1 MRPYKNI
8 ILIILVLAF
17 LVFPTK
23 IYALD
28 CAIPDPSQAI
38 HDYEA
43 VFIGKV
49 ISSSDLTK
57 NTKLEVVQSWKGV
70 DKTKVK
76 IYEDNDWGNTYKAGD
91 KILVFANKEF
101 GFWKVPLC
109 APLQQNVDETNKKW
123 QVYGEPLPLKHSAGP
138 LPLYLAVMT
147 VFFYF
152 LNYYFKK
159 RKKSGSD

>member
-1 MRPYKNI
+1 MQSK
-8 ILIILVLAF
+8 
-17 LVFPTK
+17 
-23 IYALD
+23 
-28 CAIPDPSQAI
+28 QE
-38 HDYEA
+38 YEA

-49 ISSSDLTK
+49 ISSSHLTK

-70 DKTKVK
+70 DTAKVK

-91 KILVFANKEF
+91 KILVFANKSY

-109 APLQQNVDETNKKW
+109 APIQQNVDETDEKW
-123 QVYGEPLPLKHSAGP
+123 DVYGKPLTLKHSAGQ

-147 VFFYF
+147 FFLYL

>member
-1 MRPYKNI
+1 MRSYKKTT
-8 ILIILVLAF
+8 LIILLLAF
-17 LVFPTK
+17 LVFPSK

-28 CAIPDPSQAI
+28 CAIPEPLQAI

-70 DKTKVK
+70 NTMEVK
-76 IYEDNDWGNTYKAGD
+76 IYEDNVWGNTYKAGD

-109 APLQQNVDETNKKW
+109 APIQQNVDETNEEW
-123 QVYGEPLPLKHSAGP
+123 DVFGEPVTLKHSTGL

-147 VFFYF
+147 FFLYL
-152 LNYYFKK
+152 LNNYFKK

>member
-1 MRPYKNI
+1 MRPYKNFT
-8 ILIILVLAF
+8 LIILVLAF

-23 IYALD
+23 IYALN
-28 CAIPDPSQAI
+28 CAIPDPLQAI

-57 NTKLEVVQSWKGV
+57 NTKLEVVHSWKGV
-70 DKTKVK
+70 DTTKVK

-109 APLQQNVDETNKKW
+109 APLQQNVDETDEKW
-123 QVYGEPLPLKHSAGP
+123 DVYGEPLPLKHSTGL
-138 LPLYLAVMT
+138 LPIYLAVMT
-147 VFFYF
+147 VVLYF